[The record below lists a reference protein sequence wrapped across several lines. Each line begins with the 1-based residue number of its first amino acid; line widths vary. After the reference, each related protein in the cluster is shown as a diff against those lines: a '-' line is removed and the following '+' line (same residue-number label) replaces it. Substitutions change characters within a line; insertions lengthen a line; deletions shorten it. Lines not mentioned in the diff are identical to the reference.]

1 MKCDI
6 EIVMAASMSGKY
18 GRRIKDFKKF
28 GLQEIGNHSV
38 KLSILVGT
46 EEMTDLDKGWPDG
59 IEINIVTDELDHSAA
74 KMNSFYANYSLE
86 DLEQTKWLMRV
97 DDDSVS
103 KIGPLLDLL
112 ENLDYLNDPI
122 YLTTQPVEGDTSVE
136 KKLLSESESKYKGH
150 IIWHEVECCILSQ
163 ACFKRILK
171 NDFCVDLLKKRAL
184 IESGYTDICL
194 AACARECGIF
204 PSWFGYINHY
214 SNLREFLLSNVYHI
228 HFVANDVN
236 KQQFEIICNDR
247 SECKI
252 KDRHLMFCEKNKENK
267 LLKKNLVMLKQ
278 NGIAETNLGNITYW
292 TFNKE
297 NLEISIY
304 NSEPEVE
311 FVFELKT
318 EEHQPHT
325 LAKFSKKTEN
335 KFYLENGS
343 SFFI

>member
-59 IEINIVTDELDHSAA
+59 IEINIVTDELDHAAA

-97 DDDSVS
+97 DDDSV
-103 KIGPLLDLL
+103 
-112 ENLDYLNDPI
+112 
-122 YLTTQPVEGDTSVE
+122 
-136 KKLLSESESKYKGH
+136 KYKGH

-171 NDFCVDLLKKRAL
+171 NDFCVDLLKKRSL